1 MKGEEENEEEK
12 EKKDMKELEEEEEEV
27 DSMEEKE
34 RRRWKRRSWGIRT
47 KGGYFNALI
56 LSHVLSG
63 PGDPS
68 RTRRY
73 MRIIIVLGAIITVV
87 KA

>member
-1 MKGEEENEEEK
+1 
-12 EKKDMKELEEEEEEV
+12 
-27 DSMEEKE
+27 MEEKE
-34 RRRWKRRSWGIRT
+34 LGNKD
-47 KGGYFNALI
+47 KVGYFNALI

-63 PGDPS
+63 PGDLS